1 MWVLLLAVASFL
13 AFLSIT
19 LLLWLADALET
30 RARRLKRKYNVG
42 SPFIVLAIAQ
52 AFEPVFA
59 LLWEAPIHAL
69 ELVKAG
75 GARGIPVS
83 CLRPVFNEAA
93 ARFPEI
99 YDGYGFEHW
108 LQFLED
114 LHLVNWIGQQITLT
128 HGGCEFLEYRF
139 TTPLISCSSSVKC
152 GR

>member
-1 MWVLLLAVASFL
+1 MWVLFLAVASIF

-30 RARRLKRKYNVG
+30 RASRPKRKYNIG
-42 SPFIVLAIAQ
+42 SPFIVISIAQ

-69 ELVKAG
+69 ELVQAG

-83 CLRPVFNEAA
+83 RLRPIFNEAT

-99 YDGYGFEHW
+99 YDGYSFEHW

-114 LHLVNWIGQQITLT
+114 LHLVNWSGQQITLT
-128 HGGCEFLEYRF
+128 HGGREFLEYRF
-139 TTPLISCSSSVKC
+139 TTQALAQV
-152 GR
+152 

>member
-1 MWVLLLAVASFL
+1 MWVLFLAVASIF

-30 RARRLKRKYNVG
+30 RARRPQRKYNVG
-42 SPFIVLAIAQ
+42 SPFIVLSIAQ
-52 AFEPVFA
+52 AFEPVFS

-69 ELVKAG
+69 ELVQAG

-83 CLRPVFNEAA
+83 RLRPIFNEAA

-99 YDGYGFEHW
+99 YDGCGFEHW

-114 LHLVNWIGQQITLT
+114 LHLVNWSGQQITLT
-128 HGGCEFLEYRF
+128 HGGREFLEYRF
-139 TTPLISCSSSVKC
+139 TTQALAQV
-152 GR
+152 